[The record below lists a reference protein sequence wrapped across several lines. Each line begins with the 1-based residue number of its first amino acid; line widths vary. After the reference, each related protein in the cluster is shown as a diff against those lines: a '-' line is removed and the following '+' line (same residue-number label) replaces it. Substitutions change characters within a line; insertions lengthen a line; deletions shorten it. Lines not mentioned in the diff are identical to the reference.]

1 MTLASQPAGDNFYDR
16 ALERME
22 RSMVVLGIAGLA
34 TASVAFGWRIACGF
48 ALGGGI
54 SYLNFY
60 WLKKIVAGIAELTV
74 ARDSPVSA
82 RGVVHRFVLR
92 YFLMAVVAFVI
103 LRVSR
108 ESLYGLFAGL
118 FLPVGAVF
126 CEAAYEVYKV
136 VTRDDA

>member
-22 RSMVVLGIAGLA
+22 RLMVVLGIAGLA
-34 TASVAFGWRIACGF
+34 TASVAFGWRIAAGF

-74 ARDSPVSA
+74 ATGSPAA
-82 RGVVHRFVLR
+82 RGVVHRFVQLT
-92 YFLMAVVAFVI
+92 L
-103 LRVSR
+103 
-108 ESLYGLFAGL
+108 
-118 FLPVGAVF
+118 
-126 CEAAYEVYKV
+126 
-136 VTRDDA
+136 